1 MNEQQ
6 QTVLIG
12 AGIIALA
19 VLAGSVIIADKLSRS
34 LDEKNFWEG
43 SNIPAVA
50 QDVHTVTGG
59 ISQIV
64 GSIGGWTRA

>member
-1 MNEQQ
+1 MNETQ

-12 AGIIALA
+12 SAMIAAA
-19 VLAGSVIIADKLSRS
+19 VLAGSYIIAHKLSTS

-50 QDVHTVTGG
+50 QDVHNVTDGLSQFVGG
-59 ISQIV
+59 IQK
-64 GSIGGWTRA
+64 WTRA